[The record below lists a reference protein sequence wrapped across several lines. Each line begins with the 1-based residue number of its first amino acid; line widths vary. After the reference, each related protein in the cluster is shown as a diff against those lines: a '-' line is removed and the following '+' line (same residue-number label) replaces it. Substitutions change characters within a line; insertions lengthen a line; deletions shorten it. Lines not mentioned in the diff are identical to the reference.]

1 MCALSSTQALD
12 EALVRSVQC
21 SKQARK
27 ALARGD
33 VPVAWL
39 DVTAADDAVAER
51 LAPLLA
57 GPARCAHDDDAFEA
71 HNARTKREFVE
82 LFAGDGL
89 DPANNELAPA
99 TAVAVARG
107 LNLNAADAFCDLG
120 CSAGALTMAVAVATE
135 ARLAHGVELSP
146 RGTERALLAK
156 ERCGDDRVEFFQG
169 DLRDGVDHAAYD
181 VFYCGIRG
189 VASRPRVLGKR
200 QREPARRTAAL
211 QLAVQ
216 RSCAAGA
223 KRNSNA
229 RRAEQARSAAGWQ
242 RSRLNNSFE
251 RMNNLISFGILMKF
265 S

>member
-1 MCALSSTQALD
+1 MR
-12 EALVRSVQC
+12 ALVRSVQC

-189 VASRPRVLGKR
+189 VASRPRVLGDLLETLCAQDKPYR
-200 QREPARRTAAL
+200 LVCAGFGVDIRGLYGDRVSLVRATVLRR
-211 QLAVQ
+211 
-216 RSCAAGA
+216 AGA
-223 KRNSNA
+223 GASYADAIPLYGEGEGPRVLLEYSVT
-229 RRAEQARSAAGWQ
+229 
-242 RSRLNNSFE
+242 
-251 RMNNLISFGILMKF
+251 
-265 S
+265 

>member
-1 MCALSSTQALD
+1 MRASKLVMCALSSTQALTRLD

-189 VASRPRVLGKR
+189 VASRPRVLGDLL
-200 QREPARRTAAL
+200 ETL
-211 QLAVQ
+211 
-216 RSCAAGA
+216 CAHEKPYRLVCAG
-223 KRNSNA
+223 
-229 RRAEQARSAAGWQ
+229 
-242 RSRLNNSFE
+242 
-251 RMNNLISFGILMKF
+251 FGVDIRGL
-265 S
+265 

>member
-1 MCALSSTQALD
+1 MRCSKLVMCALSSTQALTRLD

-107 LNLNAADAFCDLG
+107 LDLNAADAFCDLG
-120 CSAGALTMAVAVATE
+120 CSAGALTMAVAV
-135 ARLAHGVELSP
+135 ELLPGS
-146 RGTERALLAK
+146 
-156 ERCGDDRVEFFQG
+156 
-169 DLRDGVDHAAYD
+169 
-181 VFYCGIRG
+181 
-189 VASRPRVLGKR
+189 
-200 QREPARRTAAL
+200 RTA
-211 QLAVQ
+211 
-216 RSCAAGA
+216 S
-223 KRNSNA
+223 S
-229 RRAEQARSAAGWQ
+229 
-242 RSRLNNSFE
+242 
-251 RMNNLISFGILMKF
+251 
-265 S
+265 

>member
-1 MCALSSTQALD
+1 MRASKLVMCALSSTQALD

-33 VPVAWL
+33 VPVSWL

-57 GPARCAHDDDAFEA
+57 GPARCAHDDDAFG
-71 HNARTKREFVE
+71 RTTPGRSGSSSSSSR
-82 LFAGDGL
+82 ATAS

-107 LNLNAADAFCDLG
+107 LDLNAADAFCDLG

-156 ERCGDDRVEFFQG
+156 ERCGDDRLEFFQG

-189 VASRPRVLGKR
+189 IASRPRVLGDLLETLRAQDKQYR
-200 QREPARRTAAL
+200 LVCAGFGVDVRGAPWGTASPWYAPRCCGEPR
-211 QLAVQ
+211 
-216 RSCAAGA
+216 
-223 KRNSNA
+223 
-229 RRAEQARSAAGWQ
+229 Q
-242 RSRLNNSFE
+242 RSRARESCN
-251 RMNNLISFGILMKF
+251 GPT
-265 S
+265 

>member
-1 MCALSSTQALD
+1 MRCSKLVMCALSSTQALD

-33 VPVAWL
+33 VPVSWL

-107 LNLNAADAFCDLG
+107 LNLNAADAFCDLA
-120 CSAGALTMAVAVATE
+120 SRSLTSGFWVART
-135 ARLAHGVELSP
+135 LGVVRAPLPSCTRAFGSSTPAERSP
-146 RGTERALLAK
+146 RGR
-156 ERCGDDRVEFFQG
+156 
-169 DLRDGVDHAAYD
+169 
-181 VFYCGIRG
+181 
-189 VASRPRVLGKR
+189 
-200 QREPARRTAAL
+200 
-211 QLAVQ
+211 
-216 RSCAAGA
+216 
-223 KRNSNA
+223 
-229 RRAEQARSAAGWQ
+229 
-242 RSRLNNSFE
+242 
-251 RMNNLISFGILMKF
+251 
-265 S
+265 